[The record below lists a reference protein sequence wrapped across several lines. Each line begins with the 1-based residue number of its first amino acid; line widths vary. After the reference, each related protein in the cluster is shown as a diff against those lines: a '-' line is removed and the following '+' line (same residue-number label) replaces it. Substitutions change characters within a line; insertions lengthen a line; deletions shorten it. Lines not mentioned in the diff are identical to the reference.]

1 LVAMWGLTQAEII
14 CMISASVTMNSQGE
28 TMKRTLMLFL
38 ILLSSAAIAS
48 AQGAAAGKGIFASKC
63 ALCHGPDGKG
73 NTSIGKSLKIADLH
87 SDVVQK
93 MSNADLKTFITNGKN
108 KMPPF
113 KGKLTDTQMDQVISY
128 IRELAK

>member
-1 LVAMWGLTQAEII
+1 MKKLSVLGIFLVL
-14 CMISASVTMNSQGE
+14 
-28 TMKRTLMLFL
+28 
-38 ILLSSAAIAS
+38 SAAMAA
-48 AQGAAAGKGIFASKC
+48 AQGAGAGKAIFASKC

-93 MSNADLKTFITNGKN
+93 MSDADLKTVVTNGKN

-113 KGKLTDTQMDQVISY
+113 KGKLTDAQMDQVISY
-128 IRELAK
+128 IRELGK